1 MLRKL
6 VASGM
11 IAGIA
16 AGLIATLLQLVF
28 VVPLIVQAELYESGQ
43 LQHFAMAAPDHLSDA
58 PSAVASAADA
68 AHDHNDGLH
77 THETDPDTG
86 FDLTRHG
93 LTVIANIATYSG
105 FALLLAAA
113 FGLAEG
119 WGVRLNARSGALWG
133 AAGFIAVHLATGAG
147 LPPELPGNFAA
158 DLQARQIWWLVT
170 AALSFGGIMA
180 IAYGRNAATLALG
193 AAVIAIPHL
202 VGAPHSP
209 EFGGLVPPE
218 LMALFV
224 TRSLAVAA
232 IVWVVLGGLAGFVWA
247 RHETT

>member
-1 MLRKL
+1 MLKKL

-43 LQHFAMAAPDHLSDA
+43 VQHFAMAAPDHLSDA
-58 PSAVASAADA
+58 PSAAASAADA
-68 AHDHNDGLH
+68 AH
-77 THETDPDTG
+77 ETDTDTG

-93 LTVIANIATYSG
+93 LTVIANVATYSG

-119 WGVRLNARSGALWG
+119 WGVQLNARNGALWG
-133 AAGFIAVHLATGAG
+133 AAGFVALHLATGAG
-147 LPPELPGNFAA
+147 LPPELPGNLAA

-170 AALSFGGIMA
+170 AVLSFGGIMA

-224 TRSLAVAA
+224 ARSLAVAA